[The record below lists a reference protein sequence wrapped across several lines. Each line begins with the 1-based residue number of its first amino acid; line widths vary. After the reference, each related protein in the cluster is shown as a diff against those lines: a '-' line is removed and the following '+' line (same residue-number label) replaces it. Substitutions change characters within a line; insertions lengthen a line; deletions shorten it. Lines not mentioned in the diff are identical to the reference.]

1 MTYLEYSCLITIFF
15 LLTKGKSTKRKR
27 PSFRNWVRRAVSTNW
42 LLHSLLEFS
51 VCIMYNV
58 FCLFIFQW
66 NSWEEKSRSPK
77 DQNVYKFSA
86 EDKNH
91 NLFTRTISLKEE
103 IVNRAEFKIKW
114 LFPKRDCVFRP
125 KLMTACSEYFVK
137 FNTPLSRNKK
147 SYRFVAFMSSL
158 TEKACDIDFIFV
170 RISFILMSY
179 DDTSCKFLLEKNFCF
194 FKKNEK

>member
-1 MTYLEYSCLITIFF
+1 M
-15 LLTKGKSTKRKR
+15 
-27 PSFRNWVRRAVSTNW
+27 STNW
-42 LLHSLLEFS
+42 LLHSPLEFS

-58 FCLFIFQW
+58 FLLVFFQW
-66 NSWEEKSRSPK
+66 KSWEEKSRSPK
-77 DQNVYKFSA
+77 DQNVYKFRA

-137 FNTPLSRNKK
+137 FNTPLSRNKQ
-147 SYRFVAFMSSL
+147 SYRFVAFMFCS
-158 TEKACDIDFIFV
+158 EYFV
-170 RISFILMSY
+170 KFNTPLSRNKQSY
-179 DDTSCKFLLEKNFCF
+179 RFVAFLRWL
-194 FKKNEK
+194 KKLAT